1 MCDQPRA
8 LDLLARKYKSDDSS
22 LSKEELEQVLGRFK
36 AIIF

>member
-1 MCDQPRA
+1 MLKVLNKINEPK
-8 LDLLARKYKSDDSS
+8 DLKG